1 MASNTGFLCGW
12 NVSFKI
18 DTGADVNVVSK
29 RTYDSFTRKPTLQPT
44 NLVLHSPRSV
54 MNVLGQFETATT
66 ENIPLKIFVIDSET
80 VCLTEKLP
88 VL

>member
-1 MASNTGFLCGW
+1 MPRNS
-12 NVSFKI
+12 SFIVLWKI
-18 DTGADVNVVSK
+18 SGALEIPK
-29 RTYDSFTRKPTLQPT
+29 GRRFMKYFPKG
-44 NLVLHSPRSV
+44 V